1 MTETTS
7 QQRGRGLLE
16 GVRVLDFG
24 RVLAGPHCT
33 LLLASLGAEV
43 IKIERPGVG
52 DDARA
57 NRYRYP
63 NGISAY
69 FMQQNWGKKSISLD
83 LKRPE
88 AIQIVKEL
96 VQRSDVLVEN
106 FRPGTM
112 EGLGLGWDVLRQ
124 INPRLIMCSISAFGQ
139 TGPDARRPGYGALAE
154 ARAGIPEMTGEPDGP
169 PMPSIVPVADS
180 MAASHA
186 FGAICAALF
195 HRERT
200 GRGEYI
206 DVSLLDCAFETQDW
220 PIQQY
225 LASDG
230 QVRMTRRG
238 LFDRVLVPWGYF
250 KARGG
255 YVCMIVSNDGFWRR
269 LAELMGRPELADDE
283 RFATVEARARNGD
296 EVYRI
301 VGEWVARYPDLDEL
315 VHVLQ
320 DAGIPAD
327 RVQTIEQAVHDR
339 QLHARQMI
347 VERQHPLLGTVRV
360 VNTALRFGGSVSGLP
375 KDHAPLLGEHNEY
388 VLREVLGYSEE
399 QVRTL
404 YDQRVLYAEPLVR
417 QLPGRA

>member
-1 MTETTS
+1 
-7 QQRGRGLLE
+7 
-16 GVRVLDFG
+16 
-24 RVLAGPHCT
+24 
-33 LLLASLGAEV
+33 
-43 IKIERPGVG
+43 
-52 DDARA
+52 
-57 NRYRYP
+57 
-63 NGISAY
+63 
-69 FMQQNWGKKSISLD
+69 
-83 LKRPE
+83 
-88 AIQIVKEL
+88 
-96 VQRSDVLVEN
+96 
-106 FRPGTM
+106 
-112 EGLGLGWDVLRQ
+112 
-124 INPRLIMCSISAFGQ
+124 
-139 TGPDARRPGYGALAE
+139 
-154 ARAGIPEMTGEPDGP
+154 
-169 PMPSIVPVADS
+169 
-180 MAASHA
+180 
-186 FGAICAALF
+186 
-195 HRERT
+195 
-200 GRGEYI
+200 
-206 DVSLLDCAFETQDW
+206 
-220 PIQQY
+220 
-225 LASDG
+225 
-230 QVRMTRRG
+230 MTRRG